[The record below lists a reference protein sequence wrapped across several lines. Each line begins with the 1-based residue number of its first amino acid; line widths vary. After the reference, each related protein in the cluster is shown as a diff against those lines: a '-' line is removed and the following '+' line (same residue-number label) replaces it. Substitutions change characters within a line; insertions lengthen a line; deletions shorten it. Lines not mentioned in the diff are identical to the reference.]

1 MLFKQTFH
9 AGLKDGSITLTFRAW
24 SRPQAKAAGR
34 YRLDDSTALQVDTV
48 DTVSVRS
55 ITDSEAR
62 RAGFAGRDA
71 LLAELRRS
79 SRGPLRT
86 VYRIAVHRVDQ
97 PDERRRLAARS
108 RLTAQEVRELSERL
122 QRLDARSPRGAWT
135 RRVLSLIAA
144 NPETPASQLA
154 PRLGRET
161 PAFKQDER
169 KLKALGLTISLERG
183 YRLSPRGEAF
193 LRRQPLS

>member
-1 MLFKQTFH
+1 MLFKQIFH

-24 SRPQAKAAGR
+24 SRPQAKDGGR
-34 YRLDDSTALQVDTV
+34 YRLDHATALQVDTV

-62 RAGFAGRDA
+62 RAGRDA

-79 SRGPLRT
+79 SRRPLRT
-86 VYRIAVHRVDQ
+86 VYRIAFHRVDQ

-108 RLTAQEVRELSERL
+108 RLTAPEVRELSERL
-122 QRLDARSPRGAWT
+122 QRLDARSPHGEWT

-144 NPETPASQLA
+144 NPEVPASQLA

-161 PAFKQDER
+161 QAFKQDVR

-183 YRLSPRGEAF
+183 YRLSPRGKAF